1 MFSDYMKSNRKGDSV
16 EWIKQSTKYQRIL
29 LKKLLEVMIV
39 KRKGFIALLLALV
52 MVVGLFAGCSQT
64 KETPAED
71 SKPAESTDAP
81 KEDTT
86 PTEDPAPTSDAAWD
100 TSKQDEI
107 IVTVINGYYTA
118 GEKKLAEEYMK
129 LHPETKVTI
138 DVIADNNSYTTKM
151 QTILS
156 STDGSNTP
164 DIVHSNFL
172 GDVVGGAASALEQG
186 YLMDMSTVLDMEHP
200 YQDGLVRDMYDETV
214 LTEAKNGS
222 GGTAMQ
228 ALPFDKC
235 GISFFYNKTA
245 FEALN
250 LSAPETWEELLEVCQ
265 AFRDNGVQNPITVS
279 SEASWIMASLAD
291 AGIRGQ
297 EYDFLIQPGDALWDE
312 ATMAANKNFV
322 FDESNLTCDAFTVQ
336 SDERIAMAKHDG
348 IIFSDVSKTAWTEF
362 AKLARYFPENYLSSG
377 ADTVTEFEMQ
387 ISPMLLSGSWNVGLL
402 LDDLNQMPADKQFD
416 WATFNIPGFAN
427 APNGFGAEMRGLYVL
442 GNVMGIVAKDDPDH
456 QARVLDFYLY
466 WYSQA
471 GAQLCYEETLSNGN
485 YVQGPSMIKGVTLSD
500 TLNEKL
506 AGFIVEG
513 PVKQFCSQLV
523 GMNETTEAD
532 RGIHNDLLNQL
543 IAGSID
549 LDAFL
554 ERLNEI
560 QQNYVASQQETSGW
574 DYDPAT

>member
-1 MFSDYMKSNRKGDSV
+1 M
-16 EWIKQSTKYQRIL
+16 
-29 LKKLLEVMIV
+29 
-39 KRKGFIALLLALV
+39 KRKSIIALLLALV
-52 MVVGLFAGCSQT
+52 MVLGLAACANNT
-64 KETPAED
+64 EAPAENPTPAETETE
-71 SKPAESTDAP
+71 KTETP
-81 KEDTT
+81 KEDA
-86 PTEDPAPTSDAAWD
+86 PAAPAEEQEEPASDAAWD
-100 TSKQDEI
+100 TSKKDEI

-129 LHPETKVTI
+129 LHPETKVTV

-156 STDGSNTP
+156 SSDGSNTP
-164 DIVHSNFL
+164 DIIHSNFF
-172 GDVVGGAASALEQG
+172 GDVVGGAAAALEQG
-186 YLMDMSTVLDMEHP
+186 YLFDMATILDMEHP

-214 LTEAKNGS
+214 LTEAKNSS
-222 GGTAMQ
+222 GGVSMQ

-245 FEALN
+245 FEN
-250 LSAPETWEELLEVCQ
+250 LGLKAPETWEELLEICQ
-265 AFRDNGVQNPITVS
+265 TFRDNGVENPITVS

-291 AGIRGQ
+291 AGFRGQ
-297 EYDFLIQPGDALWDE
+297 EYDYLIQPGDALWDE
-312 ATMAANKNFV
+312 GTMSANKDFA
-322 FDESNLTCDAFTVQ
+322 FDENNLACDTFTVQ
-336 SDERIAMAKHDG
+336 SDERIAAAKRDG
-348 IIFSDVSKTAWTEF
+348 VIFSDVSKTAWTEF
-362 AKLARYFPENYLSSG
+362 AKLAQYFPVNYIAGG

-387 ISPMLLSGSWNVGLL
+387 ISPIMLSGSWNVGLI

-427 APNGFGAEMRGLYVL
+427 APEGFGSEMRGLYTL

-485 YVQGPSMIKGVTLSD
+485 YVQGPSMIKGVTLSE

-532 RGIHNDLLNQL
+532 RSVHNDLLNNF
-543 IAGSID
+543 IAGSVD
-549 LDAFL
+549 LDTFL
-554 ERLNEI
+554 ETLNGI
-560 QQNYVASQQETSGW
+560 QQNYVASQQETNGW
-574 DYDPAT
+574 DFDPAT

>member
-1 MFSDYMKSNRKGDSV
+1 M
-16 EWIKQSTKYQRIL
+16 
-29 LKKLLEVMIV
+29 
-39 KRKGFIALLLALV
+39 KRKSLIALLLALV
-52 MVVGLFAGCSQT
+52 MVFGLAACAGNS
-64 KETPAED
+64 EAPAENPTPAE
-71 SKPAESTDAP
+71 SEQTDAP
-81 KEDTT
+81 KEDAPASPAEEQEPATT
-86 PTEDPAPTSDAAWD
+86 AAWD
-100 TSKQDEI
+100 TSKKDEI

-129 LHPETKVTI
+129 LHPETKVTV

-164 DIVHSNFL
+164 DIIHSNFF
-172 GDVVGGAASALEQG
+172 GGVVGGAAAALEQG
-186 YLMDMSTVLDMEHP
+186 YLFDMSTILDMEHP
-200 YQDGLVRDMYDETV
+200 YQDGLVRDMYDEIV
-214 LTEAKNGS
+214 LTEAKNDS
-222 GGTAMQ
+222 GGVAMQ

-245 FEALN
+245 FEN
-250 LSAPETWEELLEVCQ
+250 LGLHAPETWEELLEICQ
-265 AFRDNGVQNPITVS
+265 TFRDNGVETPITVS

-291 AGIRGQ
+291 AGFRGQ
-297 EYDFLIQPGDALWDE
+297 EYDYLIQPGDALWDE
-312 ATMAANKNFV
+312 GTMAANKDFA
-322 FDESNLTCDAFTVQ
+322 FDENDLACDAFTVQ
-336 SDERIAMAKHDG
+336 SDERIAMAKRDG

-362 AKLARYFPENYLSSG
+362 AKLAQFFPVNYIAGG

-387 ISPMLLSGSWNVGLL
+387 FSPIMLSGSWNVGLI

-427 APNGFGAEMRGLYVL
+427 APEGFGSEMRGLYTL

-485 YVQGPSMIKGVTLSD
+485 YVQGPCMIKGVTLSD

-506 AGFIVEG
+506 QGFIVEG

-532 RGIHNDLLNQL
+532 RSLHNDLLNNF
-543 IAGSID
+543 IAGSVD
-549 LDAFL
+549 LDTFL
-554 ERLNEI
+554 ETLNGI

-574 DYDPAT
+574 DFDPTT

>member
-1 MFSDYMKSNRKGDSV
+1 M
-16 EWIKQSTKYQRIL
+16 
-29 LKKLLEVMIV
+29 
-39 KRKGFIALLLALV
+39 KRKSLIALLLALV
-52 MVVGLFAGCSQT
+52 MVVALFAGCSKT
-64 KETPAED
+64 TDAPAED
-71 SKPAESTDAP
+71 TTPTESTTTDAP

-86 PTEDPAPTSDAAWD
+86 APVEDPAPASDTAWD

-156 STDGSNTP
+156 ASDDSNTS
-164 DIVHSNFL
+164 DIIHSNFL
-172 GDVVGGAASALEQG
+172 PGGAASALEQSF
-186 YLMDMSTVLDMEHP
+186 LFDMATILDMEHP
-200 YQDGLVRDMYDETV
+200 YQDGLVRDMYDEVV
-214 LTEAKNGS
+214 LTEMQNGS
-222 GGTAMQ
+222 GGTGMQ

-245 FEALN
+245 FEALG

-265 AFRDNGVQNPITVS
+265 AFRDNGVENPITVS

-291 AGIRGQ
+291 AGFRDQ
-297 EYDFLIQPGDALWDE
+297 EYDFLVQPGDAMWDE
-312 ATMAANKNFV
+312 ATMAANKDFV
-322 FDESNLTCDAFTVQ
+322 FDENNLACDAFTVQ
-336 SDERIAMAKHDG
+336 SDERIAIAKRDG

-362 AKLARYFPENYLSSG
+362 AKLAQYFPVNYIAGG

-387 ISPMLLSGSWNVGLL
+387 ISPIMLSGSWNVGLI

-427 APNGFGAEMRGLYVL
+427 APEGFGTEMRGLYTL
-442 GNVMGIVAKDDPDH
+442 GNVMGIVPKDDPDH

-485 YVQGPSMIKGVTLSD
+485 YVQGPCMIKGVTLSD

-532 RGIHNDLLNQL
+532 RSVHNDLLNNF
-543 IAGSID
+543 IAGSVD
-549 LDAFL
+549 VDTFL
-554 ERLNEI
+554 QTLNEI
-560 QQNYVASQQETSGW
+560 QQNYVASQQESTGW
-574 DYDPAT
+574 DFDPAT

>member
-1 MFSDYMKSNRKGDSV
+1 M
-16 EWIKQSTKYQRIL
+16 
-29 LKKLLEVMIV
+29 
-39 KRKGFIALLLALV
+39 KRKSLIALLLALV
-52 MVVGLFAGCSQT
+52 MVVSLFAGCSNT
-64 KETPAED
+64 TDTPAGDENPTEPTQAD
-71 SKPAESTDAP
+71 TPKDETANPA
-81 KEDTT
+81 
-86 PTEDPAPTSDAAWD
+86 EDPAPASEAAWD
-100 TSKQDEI
+100 TSKKDEI

-129 LHPETKVTI
+129 LHPETKVTV
-138 DVIADNNSYTTKM
+138 DVIADNNSYSTKM
-151 QTILS
+151 QTILA
-156 STDGSNTP
+156 GSNGAGTP
-164 DIVHSNFL
+164 DIIHSNFL
-172 GDVVGGAASALEQG
+172 PGGAASALEQG
-186 YLMDMSTVLDMEHP
+186 YLFDMATVLDMEHP
-200 YQDGLVRDMYDETV
+200 YQDGLVRDMYDEIV

-222 GGTAMQ
+222 GGVAMQ

-245 FEALN
+245 FEDLG
-250 LSAPETWEELLEVCQ
+250 LSAPETWEELLEICQ
-265 AFRDNGVQNPITVS
+265 TFRDNGVETPITVS

-291 AGIRGQ
+291 AGFRGQ
-297 EYDFLIQPGDALWDE
+297 EYDYLIQPGDALWDE
-312 ATMAANKNFV
+312 GTMAANKDFA
-322 FDESNLTCDAFTVQ
+322 FDENDLACDAFTVQ
-336 SDERIAMAKHDG
+336 SDERIAMAKRDG
-348 IIFSDVSKTAWTEF
+348 IIFSDVSRTAWTEF
-362 AKLARYFPENYLSSG
+362 AKLAQYFPENYIAGG

-387 ISPMLLSGSWNVGLL
+387 ISPIMLSGSWNVGLI

-427 APNGFGAEMRGLYVL
+427 APEGFGSEMRGLYTL
-442 GNVMGIVAKDDPDH
+442 GNVMGIVPKDDPDH

-485 YVQGPSMIKGVTLSD
+485 YVQGPCMIKGVTLSD

-532 RGIHNDLLNQL
+532 RSVHNDLLNNF
-543 IAGSID
+543 IAGSVD
-549 LDAFL
+549 LDTFL
-554 ERLNEI
+554 ETLNGI
-560 QQNYVASQQETSGW
+560 QQNFVSSQQETTGW